1 MSTFRRNESGE
12 IEIAF
17 TSQEAQVLVNL
28 TEQLLELLGENEL
41 ATSSADL
48 DHQTFMN
55 LMGISSSDGP
65 PEDPVLRRLFPSAY
79 QDEQEA
85 SEFRRY
91 TEHGLREKKRAHA
104 FLIRESLSESGAVDE
119 IEWSDGT
126 SPDRSVIELRMNDGE
141 ANAWLGGLNDLRLAL
156 AVRLGIGEQSDS
168 NIDSGDEADTAKNFE
183 LMRDSDPMKAVYSV
197 YSWLGW
203 VQQSL
208 LEVLMVT
215 GDEHQAT

>member
-1 MSTFRRNESGE
+1 MSTFRRNESDE
-12 IEIAF
+12 IQIAF

-28 TEQLLELLGENEL
+28 TEQMLELLGESEL
-41 ATSSADL
+41 ATSAPDL
-48 DHQTFMN
+48 DDQTFMN
-55 LMGISSSDGP
+55 LMGISTSDSP
-65 PEDPVLRRLFPSAY
+65 PEDPVLRRLFPNAY

-104 FLIRESLSESGAVDE
+104 FLIRESLSESGKIDE
-119 IEWSDGT
+119 IEWSDVN
-126 SPDRSVIELRMNDGE
+126 SPDRSLIELIMNDGE
-141 ANAWLGGLNDLRLAL
+141 ASAWLGGLNDLRLAL
-156 AVRLGIGEQSDS
+156 AVRLGIGE
-168 NIDSGDEADTAKNFE
+168 KNPAGESEERSTSFE
-183 LMRDSDPMKAVYSV
+183 LMTDSDPMKAVYSV

-208 LEVLMVT
+208 LEVLMAS

>member
-12 IEIAF
+12 IQIAF

-28 TEQLLELLGENEL
+28 TEQMLELLGESEL
-41 ATSSADL
+41 ATSAPDL
-48 DHQTFMN
+48 DDQTFMN
-55 LMGISSSDGP
+55 LMGISTSDSP
-65 PEDPVLRRLFPSAY
+65 PEDPVLRRLFPNAY

-104 FLIRESLSESGAVDE
+104 FLIRESLSESGKIDE
-119 IEWSDGT
+119 IEWSDVN
-126 SPDRSVIELRMNDGE
+126 SLDRSLIELIMNDGE
-141 ANAWLGGLNDLRLAL
+141 ASAWLGGLNDLRLAL
-156 AVRLGIGEQSDS
+156 AVRLGIGE
-168 NIDSGDEADTAKNFE
+168 KNLAGESEERSTSFE
-183 LMRDSDPMKAVYSV
+183 LMTDSDPMKAVYSV

-208 LEVLMVT
+208 LEVLMAS